1 MIFREMTERHF
12 HGAVLSNEPR
22 AVTSPVPFSSYLAQS
37 NRFAVFIF

>member
-1 MIFREMTERHF
+1 
-12 HGAVLSNEPR
+12 VLSNGPR